1 MPDSTAVMG
10 FIPTRDFQ
18 SARAFYVDRLGL
30 QPISQDDFAFEV
42 ISNGTHIRITKVG
55 EFTPFPFTLL
65 GWRVQDIVF
74 AVRERAAK
82 GIVFERFPGLSQDKD
97 GIWSAP
103 GGARIAW
110 FRDPEGNILSLSY
123 HPD

>member
-18 SARAFYVDRLGL
+18 RARAFYVDLLGL
-30 QPISQDDFAFEV
+30 KPISQDDFALEV

-65 GWRVQDIVF
+65 GWRVQDIVS

-97 GIWSAP
+97 GIWNAP

-110 FRDPEGNILSLSY
+110 FRDPEGNVLSLSY